1 MVWGI
6 NDRTHEIVGT
16 DFIPEQTKK
25 GNEELEHW
33 LVRSIIPHLSI
44 HFYSPIIEERRVVI
58 LEIPAALHTPVR
70 FHSEEFIR
78 IGSLKKKLKDYPEKE
93 RELWRIFNATRFEQ
107 EIAKTGLDSDEILQL
122 LDYPKYFDLTKQ
134 PLPQN
139 KDGILAKLSADSLI
153 IETLQDWSISN
164 LGAILFAKN
173 LNDFASLS
181 RKALRI
187 IQYHGKNR
195 IKTKREISGLKG
207 YAVSFENTVE
217 QINTLLPENEE
228 IGQALRIETRM
239 YPELAIR
246 ELVANAL
253 IHQDFNIPGAGPM
266 VEIFDDRMEI
276 TNPGIPLVDP
286 LRMMDEPPSSRNES
300 LASLMR
306 RMNICEE
313 RGSGIDKVISEV
325 EIYQLPAPNFTLKTQ
340 SMVVTLYSHQEFRHM
355 SKSDRIRACYQHAC
369 LKYLSNEQLT
379 NTSLRARFNLD
390 NSSSHQ
396 VSRIIRETVNEGLI
410 KLSDP
415 NSKSRKYIPQW
426 A

>member
-1 MVWGI
+1 MNSIQQQKLLTSLQKLPTETEWLEFKE
-6 NDRTHEIVGT
+6 NRAE
-16 DFIPEQTKK
+16 PEDI
-25 GNEELEHW
+25 GEYI
-33 LVRSIIPHLSI
+33 SALSNT
-44 HFYSPIIEERRVVI
+44 
-58 LEIPAALHTPVR
+58 A
-70 FHSEEFIR
+70 
-78 IGSLKKKLKDYPEKE
+78 KLKDVPFGY
-93 RELWRIFNATRFEQ
+93 FEQ

-139 KDGILAKLSADSLI
+139 KDGILAKLSADS
-153 IETLQDWSISN
+153 
-164 LGAILFAKN
+164 
-173 LNDFASLS
+173 
-181 RKALRI
+181 
-187 IQYHGKNR
+187 
-195 IKTKREISGLKG
+195 
-207 YAVSFENTVE
+207 
-217 QINTLLPENEE
+217 LLPENEE